1 MKVSKDIEEVQK
13 IVNEWTKQGKSI
25 GFVPTMGFLHEG
37 HIRLI
42 QEARKENDKV
52 ILSIFINPLQF
63 GAGEDL
69 DTYPRDAEHD
79 RNVAEEHGVDLVF
92 LPEKGTM
99 YPRPLTIEM
108 SVTKRTEALCGK
120 SRPGHFEG
128 VVTILTKLFNIT
140 KPDKAYFGMKDA
152 QQVAVVDALI
162 NDHNI
167 PVKLVAVPTV
177 READGLAKSSR
188 NVHLTEKERK
198 EAPAIQE
205 SLQFGKQIAQEG
217 QKDPLEVI
225 QATQKFLEHRTHGK
239 IDYIELLSY
248 PELESIEEI
257 NRPVILAV
265 AVFYEKVRLIDNVI
279 FDESGEDNIQVGL

>member
-1 MKVSKDIEEVQK
+1 MRVSKEIHEVQK
-13 IVNEWTKQGKSI
+13 VVKDWTKKGKSI

-63 GAGEDL
+63 GVGEDL
-69 DTYPRDAEHD
+69 DTYPRDADHD
-79 RNVAEEHGVDLVF
+79 RNIAEEQGVDLVF
-92 LPEKGTM
+92 LPENATM
-99 YPRPLTIEM
+99 YPSPLTVEM

-120 SRPGHFEG
+120 SRPGHFDG
-128 VVTILTKLFNIT
+128 VVTVLTKLFNIT
-140 KPDKAYFGMKDA
+140 QPDNTYFGMKDA

-177 READGLAKSSR
+177 REEDGLAKSSR
-188 NVHLTEKERK
+188 NIHLTEKERK

-205 SLQFGKQIAQEG
+205 SLQIGRQIVQEG
-217 QKDPLEVI
+217 QKDPSEVI
-225 QATQKFLEHRTHGK
+225 QATQKFLEQRTHGK

-279 FDESGEDNIQVGL
+279 FYEDGEDYTG

>member
-1 MKVSKDIEEVQK
+1 MRILKEIDEVQK
-13 IVNEWTKQGKSI
+13 VVKDWTKQGKSI
-25 GFVPTMGFLHEG
+25 GFVPTMGFLHDG

-42 QEARKENDKV
+42 QKARKENDKV

-63 GAGEDL
+63 GVGEDL
-69 DTYPRDAEHD
+69 DTYPRDADHD
-79 RNVAEEHGVDLVF
+79 RNIAEEQGVDLVF
-92 LPEKGTM
+92 LPENETM
-99 YPRPLTIEM
+99 YPRPLAVEM

-120 SRPGHFEG
+120 SRPGHFDG
-128 VVTILTKLFNIT
+128 VVTVLTKLFNIT

-167 PVKLVAVPTV
+167 PVQLVAVPTV
-177 READGLAKSSR
+177 REEDGLAKSSR
-188 NVHLTEKERK
+188 NIHLTEKERK

-205 SLQFGKQIAQEG
+205 SLQFGKQLVQEG
-217 QKDPLEVI
+217 QKDTLEVI
-225 QATQKFLEHRTHGK
+225 RATQKFLEQRTHGK

-248 PELESIEEI
+248 PKLEFIEEI

-279 FDESGEDNIQVGL
+279 FYESGEDYTG